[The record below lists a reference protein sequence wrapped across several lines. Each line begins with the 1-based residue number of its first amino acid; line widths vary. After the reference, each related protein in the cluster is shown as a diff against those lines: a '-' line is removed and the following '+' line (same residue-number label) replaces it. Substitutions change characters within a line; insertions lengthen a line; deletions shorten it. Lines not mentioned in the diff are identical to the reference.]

1 MFLVLALVPVM
12 ILVVFVACSAIFA
25 VINVGL
31 RWHHN
36 KEIARL
42 RKEEAELI
50 AKISYIMRK
59 D

>member
-1 MFLVLALVPVM
+1 MVVALVPLV
-12 ILVVFVACSAIFA
+12 IIVVFVACAAIFRL
-25 VINVGL
+25 INLGL
-31 RWHHN
+31 CWHHN

-50 AKISYIMRK
+50 AKISMIMRK